1 MISNLIFDS
10 LALLKFFKE
19 FSCEDGAPRY
29 QCWYCGGHL
38 MELHS
43 TSKHLSSVSHR
54 NKVAKYEQKW
64 GKNAPSLGFS
74 QENTSRNINLVEN
87 HAPSNPEYAMMDTDT
102 VSGHYQEYIPSFI
115 PSGTDVGFRNQ
126 MDDDIIG
133 AAPLD
138 WEDFLYQRLHVDP
151 VLDGNIGN
159 NKFLLDRTK
168 HSSLWWH
175 PFYNEEVCLPLLE

>member
-1 MISNLIFDS
+1 
-10 LALLKFFKE
+10 
-19 FSCEDGAPRY
+19 
-29 QCWYCGGHL
+29 

-43 TSKHLSSVSHR
+43 TSKHLSSVGHH
-54 NKVAKYEQKW
+54 NKVEKYIEKW
-64 GKNAPSLGFS
+64 GKNASGTLFADPPSLGLS
-74 QENTSRNINLVEN
+74 QQHTSSNINLVEN